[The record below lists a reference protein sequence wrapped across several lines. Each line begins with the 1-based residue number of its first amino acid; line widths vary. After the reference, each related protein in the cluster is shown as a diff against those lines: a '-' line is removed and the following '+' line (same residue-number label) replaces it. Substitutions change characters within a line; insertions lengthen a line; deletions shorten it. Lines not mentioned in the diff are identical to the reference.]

1 MIGGKLKL
9 KNISKL
15 GSKGSKLLRSTKN
28 GLLRGSKKLKS
39 SFIDTG
45 LGLKNTLA
53 SRGRQLRSSLKDSM
67 NHIGIGTY
75 VSKLIALMNVKN
87 IVAVCIV
94 ILLVFIGICY
104 YKFKKMFTFRAFTPS
119 YVINIEYYNS
129 EFAGKLTDLIL
140 EFEYLRLNQFEYD
153 IEDDI
158 YIPILNDKMAVLF
171 ADVHTI
177 IEKHGIKL
185 DLDSKIKTND
195 KLVKF
200 FKKRFTQYR
209 KDIPEEDVLD
219 DIQRVFD
226 IMEEIIAQKD
236 ELNTYAETK
245 SILSYIDFQN
255 LDIQAFNENKLFKDF
270 SEFFDVSLYE
280 RYLKVRKNY
289 SNKNV
294 EYLDDLLLDESFKR
308 LVSMKDKSSDQYVQ
322 TVANSIIKQGEKIF
336 GKSSLGD
343 EFSSIIFELTEMYK
357 GSDFTGMSTVCY
369 PKFEEFLYTT
379 TMSKNGV
386 LVSAF
391 EPISQNEL
399 LNKFHRIMDITN
411 LIMYESVINNAMD
424 FTLHYMLDEDPN
436 KFEKLTNY
444 ANILSLST
452 NMQFIKRII

>member
-1 MIGGKLKL
+1 M
-9 KNISKL
+9 
-15 GSKGSKLLRSTKN
+15 
-28 GLLRGSKKLKS
+28 
-39 SFIDTG
+39 
-45 LGLKNTLA
+45 
-53 SRGRQLRSSLKDSM
+53 
-67 NHIGIGTY
+67 
-75 VSKLIALMNVKN
+75 
-87 IVAVCIV
+87 
-94 ILLVFIGICY
+94 
-104 YKFKKMFTFRAFTPS
+104 
-119 YVINIEYYNS
+119 
-129 EFAGKLTDLIL
+129 
-140 EFEYLRLNQFEYD
+140 
-153 IEDDI
+153 
-158 YIPILNDKMAVLF
+158 
-171 ADVHTI
+171 
-177 IEKHGIKL
+177 
-185 DLDSKIKTND
+185 
-195 KLVKF
+195 
-200 FKKRFTQYR
+200 
-209 KDIPEEDVLD
+209 
-219 DIQRVFD
+219 
-226 IMEEIIAQKD
+226 
-236 ELNTYAETK
+236 
-245 SILSYIDFQN
+245 
-255 LDIQAFNENKLFKDF
+255 
-270 SEFFDVSLYE
+270 
-280 RYLKVRKNY
+280 KVRKNY

-294 EYLDDLLLDESFKR
+294 EYLDYLLLDESFKR

-322 TVANSIIKQGEKIF
+322 TVANSMIKQGEKIF

>member
-1 MIGGKLKL
+1 
-9 KNISKL
+9 
-15 GSKGSKLLRSTKN
+15 
-28 GLLRGSKKLKS
+28 
-39 SFIDTG
+39 
-45 LGLKNTLA
+45 
-53 SRGRQLRSSLKDSM
+53 
-67 NHIGIGTY
+67 
-75 VSKLIALMNVKN
+75 
-87 IVAVCIV
+87 
-94 ILLVFIGICY
+94 
-104 YKFKKMFTFRAFTPS
+104 
-119 YVINIEYYNS
+119 VINIEYYNS

-153 IEDDI
+153 IDDDI
-158 YIPILNDKMAVLF
+158 YLPILNDKMAALF

-209 KDIPEEDVLD
+209 KEIPEEDVLD
-219 DIQRVFD
+219 DIQSVFD

-294 EYLDDLLLDESFKR
+294 EYLDNLLLDESFKR

-322 TVANSIIKQGEKIF
+322 TVANSMIKEGDKIF
-336 GKSSLGD
+336 GKSSLRG

-357 GSDFTGMSTVCY
+357 GSDFTGM
-369 PKFEEFLYTT
+369 
-379 TMSKNGV
+379 
-386 LVSAF
+386 
-391 EPISQNEL
+391 
-399 LNKFHRIMDITN
+399 
-411 LIMYESVINNAMD
+411 
-424 FTLHYMLDEDPN
+424 
-436 KFEKLTNY
+436 
-444 ANILSLST
+444 
-452 NMQFIKRII
+452 